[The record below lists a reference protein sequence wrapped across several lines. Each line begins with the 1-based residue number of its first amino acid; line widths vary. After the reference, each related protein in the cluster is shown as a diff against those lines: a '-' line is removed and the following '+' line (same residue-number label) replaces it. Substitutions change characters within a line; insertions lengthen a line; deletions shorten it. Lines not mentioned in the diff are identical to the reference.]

1 MGDPMANME
10 KKMAAALAAV
20 NAYMQQEQEAYAEA
34 VAAAVEPVRARPPVI
49 ELNLWGQSGRQSM
62 MAMRN
67 LMQMKAFDRFR

>member
-1 MGDPMANME
+1 MDQLE

-20 NAYMQQEQEAYAEA
+20 SAYMQQEQEAYADALTEA
-34 VAAAVEPVRARPPVI
+34 MEGPKAPAI
-49 ELNLWGQSGRQSM
+49 ELNHWGQCGRQSM